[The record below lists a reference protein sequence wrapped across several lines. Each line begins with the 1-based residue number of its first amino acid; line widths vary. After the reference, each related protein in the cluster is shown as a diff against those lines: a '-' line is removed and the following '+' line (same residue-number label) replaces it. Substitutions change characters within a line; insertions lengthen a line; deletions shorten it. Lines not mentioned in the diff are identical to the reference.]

1 MSRRFKRPIGTRRYK
16 RLFVISTE
24 GSVTEPQYF
33 NMFNNDTTVLHVKVL
48 HNQASDPGNVLK
60 EMQKH
65 LKKFDLEKNDQ
76 AWLVIDNDQWQDAQ
90 IKPLYE
96 WSMTRRE
103 YGFALSNPKFEY
115 WLLLHFEEPSEISS
129 SRNCSDKLKR
139 HLPGYDKKIDDRK
152 LRPSIRT
159 ALDRA
164 KRQDSPPCRD
174 WPRRTGTTIYR
185 LVEELIKEVK

>member
-33 NMFNNDTTVLHVKVL
+33 NMFNNDTTVLHVKVV
-48 HNQASDPGNVLK
+48 HNGASDPGNLLK
-60 EMQKH
+60 EMKKH
-65 LKKFDLEKNDQ
+65 LKKYDLEKNDQ
-76 AWLVIDNDQWQDAQ
+76 AWLVIDKDQWQETQ
-90 IKPLYE
+90 ISPLYT
-96 WSMTRRE
+96 WSTTDE
-103 YGFALSNPKFEY
+103 KYGFALSNPKFEY
-115 WLLLHFEEPSEISS
+115 WLLLHFEEPSGISS
-129 SRNCSDKLKR
+129 SRNCSDKLNR

-152 LRPSIRT
+152 LRPSILT
-159 ALDRA
+159 AIDRA

-174 WPRRTGTTIYR
+174 WPRRTGTTVYR

>member
-33 NMFNNDTTVLHVKVL
+33 NMFNNDTTVLHVKVV
-48 HNQASDPGNVLK
+48 HNGASDPGNVLK
-60 EMQKH
+60 EMKKH
-65 LKKFDLEKNDQ
+65 LKKYDLEKNDQ
-76 AWLVIDNDQWQDAQ
+76 AWLVIDKDQWQETQ
-90 IKPLYE
+90 ISPLNT
-96 WSMTRRE
+96 WSTTDE
-103 YGFALSNPKFEY
+103 KYGFALSNPKFEY
-115 WLLLHFEEPSEISS
+115 WLLLHFEEPSGISS
-129 SRNCSDKLKR
+129 PRNCSDKLKR

-152 LRPSIRT
+152 LRPSILT
-159 ALDRA
+159 AIDRA

-174 WPRRTGTTIYR
+174 WPRRTGTTVYR